1 MLTLVQLQQR
11 MLQLQALC
19 TLASVMHLWYVN
31 RPDLCTL
38 ACVKDELPMCRYKV
52 EYYMDSWMGYI
63 ADRNRFLAAV
73 ANATN
78 PVVYGGDTHN
88 YWGG

>member
-1 MLTLVQLQQR
+1 
-11 MLQLQALC
+11 
-19 TLASVMHLWYVN
+19 
-31 RPDLCTL
+31 
-38 ACVKDELPMCRYKV
+38 MCRYKV
-52 EYYMDSWMGYI
+52 QSYVDSWMGYI
-63 ADRNRFLAAV
+63 ADRNRFLAAI

>member
-1 MLTLVQLQQR
+1 MAFRCAAAAMSGSRVLKAADTSSSIEQLPE
-11 MLQLQALC
+11 
-19 TLASVMHLWYVN
+19 VD
-31 RPDLCTL
+31 P
-38 ACVKDELPMCRYKV
+38 KCRYKV
-52 EYYMDSWMGYI
+52 QYYVDSWMGYI
-63 ADRNRFLAAV
+63 ADRNRFLAAI

>member
-1 MLTLVQLQQR
+1 MCMPACCKLTCVHVVTT
-11 MLQLQALC
+11 AK
-19 TLASVMHLWYVN
+19 VM
-31 RPDLCTL
+31 
-38 ACVKDELPMCRYKV
+38 AECRYKLQ
-52 EYYMDSWMGYI
+52 YYMDSWMGYI
-63 ADRNRFLAAV
+63 ADRNRFLAAI